1 LSEKE
6 GFLSLQDSSERPQY
20 SRMKTHLP
28 ERAPAETSR
37 SRRIGFLMFP
47 DCEILD
53 VCGPLEAF
61 FWADHWLGR
70 LGSTAEP
77 GDQSVLI
84 STTRGPIRTLSGV
97 EMVATHSY
105 TEISNGL
112 DTLVVAGGRIEEVS
126 KDEAL
131 VGWVRSIAPRT
142 RRVASV
148 CSGAFILAAAGLL
161 HQRRATTHWLYSDLL
176 ASSYSS
182 IVVDATKVFIRD
194 GNIYTSGGIT
204 SGIDLALGLVEE
216 DVGPEIMLSVARTM
230 VVFPRRPGGQSQF
243 SAYTCGETEKTYRTD
258 FSELR
263 TWMMAH
269 PEADL
274 SVPALA
280 DRMAMSPR
288 NFSRT
293 FRGEMGETPAQF
305 TEKVRAEAARCKLE
319 QTLLPVEKI
328 AKDCGFGD
336 PERMRRTFQ
345 RLYEI
350 SPADYRARFRSTQIA
365 RTA

>member
-1 LSEKE
+1 VRFE
-6 GFLSLQDSSERPQY
+6 GTIEYR
-20 SRMKTHLP
+20 RMKTHLSKQ
-28 ERAPAETSR
+28 APQETSR
-37 SRRIGFLMFP
+37 FRRIGFLMFAG
-47 DCEILD
+47 CEILD
-53 VCGPLEAF
+53 VCGPLETF
-61 FWADHWLGR
+61 FFADHWLGR
-70 LGSTAEP
+70 LGRTAEP
-77 GDQSVLI
+77 GYQTVLI
-84 STTRGPIRTLSGV
+84 SATPGPIRTMSGT
-97 EMVATHSY
+97 EIVAARGY
-105 TEISNGL
+105 TEISDGL
-112 DTLVVAGGRIEEVS
+112 DTLVVAGGLGVEQAS

-131 VGWVRSIAPRT
+131 VDWVRSIAPRT
-142 RRVASV
+142 RRIASI

-161 HQRRATTHWLYSDLL
+161 HGRRATTHWMFSDLL

-182 IVVDATKVFIRD
+182 IVVDATKVFVRD

-204 SGIDLALGLVEE
+204 SGIDLALALVEE
-216 DVGPEIMLSVARTM
+216 DVGPEIMLAVARTM

-243 SAYTCGETEKTYRTD
+243 SAYTCGETEKTNRTG

-280 DRMAMSPR
+280 DRMAMSQR
-288 NFSRT
+288 NFART
-293 FRGEMGETPAQF
+293 FRDEIGETPAQF
-305 TEKVRAEAARCKLE
+305 AEKVRAEAARCKLE

-350 SPADYRARFRSTQIA
+350 SPADYRARFRSTQVA
-365 RTA
+365 